1 MAQQAPNWK
10 DHLGQ
15 IPVNNISAPYAAG
28 TKTMDHLNMDSAN
41 MRHSQSIASQE
52 KMHSQGLALDR
63 ERLALQQW
71 EAQMRM
77 NLEYM
82 EFEAYKAELERKWAG
97 GGTSNGNNTLIG
109 GYVGGLTPNQAI
121 NDFSVA
127 DVYGAT
133 TRDERINRGQVSQ
146 TGTASDDWRNW

>member
-52 KMHSQGLALDR
+52 KMHSQSLALDR

-82 EFEAYKAELERKWAG
+82 EFEANKAALEEQWAKQG
-97 GGTSNGNNTLIG
+97 YTDNLFEQAYTGNT
-109 GYVGGLTPNQAI
+109 V
-121 NDFSVA
+121 
-127 DVYGAT
+127 
-133 TRDERINRGQVSQ
+133 
-146 TGTASDDWRNW
+146 TGDKPAPYRWLDLF